1 MCNMRL
7 VEGRHQSTIIII
19 NIIIIK
25 LHVDCATC
33 KDENV
38 PGREG
43 FGFPV
48 TVEPGNTSD
57 DEHDHREDSDHC
69 DRFNIHDDDDK
80 SITHN
85 MTLAEISF
93 GSSVNHRDHC
103 DHRDNSDNRFDIHDS
118 H

>member
-1 MCNMRL
+1 MRL

-25 LHVDCATC
+25 LHVDRATC

-38 PGREG
+38 AGREG

-57 DEHDHREDSDHC
+57 DEHDHRDKSG
-69 DRFNIHDDDDK
+69 RFNIHDDNEK
-80 SITHN
+80 SIAHN
-85 MTLAEISF
+85 L
-93 GSSVNHRDHC
+93 
-103 DHRDNSDNRFDIHDS
+103 
-118 H
+118 